1 MLSRNIMFML
11 RILLI
16 LKLSQN
22 VLTQNL
28 GLKNHQVH
36 EELDLDTNSQKDICG
51 IRKNLSRQHR
61 IVGGKV
67 ASYGDWPWQVLNF

>member
-1 MLSRNIMFML
+1 MFML

-36 EELDLDTNSQKDICG
+36 GELDLDTNSLKDICG
-51 IRKNLSRQHR
+51 IRKNRLVNVELLEAKWLHTGIGLGR
-61 IVGGKV
+61 
-67 ASYGDWPWQVLNF
+67 Y